1 MCDACAWGQLIHKYE
16 WVYLCV
22 SLSDRFNTYIVQLCV
37 FVQQECGGVC
47 VIECFY
53 QFLSLPTYFGWCDG
67 GLNFITCVVSLY
79 GYAVACRYVLEREQE
94 RERLVPVHVSVQ
106 RSSINVQRKRNPSP
120 SSSLLFLHSKEMIQ
134 KNYFL
139 RCSQKTNNK
148 QNGLRRWWSCQR
160 KGGAQLRFISI
171 RWHLLQQNFGHSRPL
186 FVYFH
191 SLQPTTQVESL
202 CTTHWHIKLPVKLHQ
217 PISFSKTPISMSQM
231 MCSVGIRTRGRK
243 TDRLNCLDRFL
254 KFVLAS
260 TKRSKK
266 FTKRI
271 LCAVVT
277 GKPGY
282 PLLKNFQ
289 TLRECERERERE
301 REREMRERVRWK
313 N

>member
-1 MCDACAWGQLIHKYE
+1 MCECTLDTQVCTCVHLIHRYGCTLDTQICVMHVHGKQLIHKYV

-37 FVQQECGGVC
+37 FVQQECVSVC
-47 VIECFY
+47 VEKTVIECFY

-186 FVYFH
+186 FCLFPFPSTNNSSRVTLYN
-191 SLQPTTQVESL
+191 SLAYKITS
-202 CTTHWHIKLPVKLHQ
+202 
-217 PISFSKTPISMSQM
+217 
-231 MCSVGIRTRGRK
+231 
-243 TDRLNCLDRFL
+243 
-254 KFVLAS
+254 
-260 TKRSKK
+260 
-266 FTKRI
+266 
-271 LCAVVT
+271 
-277 GKPGY
+277 
-282 PLLKNFQ
+282 
-289 TLRECERERERE
+289 
-301 REREMRERVRWK
+301 
-313 N
+313 